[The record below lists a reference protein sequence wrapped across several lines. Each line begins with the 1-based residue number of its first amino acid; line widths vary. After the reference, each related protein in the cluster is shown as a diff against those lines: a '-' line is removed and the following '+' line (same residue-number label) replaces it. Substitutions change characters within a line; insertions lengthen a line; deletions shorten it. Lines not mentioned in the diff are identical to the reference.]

1 MLDLSEISSIVKF
14 IESLS
19 FACSSLGYAMFII
32 YSFSSIY
39 YITYKKTFNFWSIR
53 NNLIM
58 ISQLNVRSGILST
71 YLSIYKLFP
80 SLFWLKKL
88 FLFIS
93 FPFLYYYRMLSHLWC
108 IVYSLFIIVL
118 NISSLIFI
126 WCHSWVYKFIAGLI
140 SFWFIV
146 AGAGGIERIKVDR
159 IGMPEG

>member
-1 MLDLSEISSIVKF
+1 MVH
-14 IESLS
+14 
-19 FACSSLGYAMFII
+19 CVGSLGYAMFII

-39 YITYKKTFNFWSIR
+39 YITYKKMFNFWSIR

-58 ISQLNVRSGILST
+58 VSQLNVRSGILST

-93 FPFLYYYRMLSHLWC
+93 FPFLYYYLMLSHLWC

-140 SFWFIV
+140 YFWFIV

-159 IGMPEG
+159 IGTPEG

>member
-39 YITYKKTFNFWSIR
+39 YITYKKMFNFWSIR

-93 FPFLYYYRMLSHLWC
+93 FPFLYYYLMLSHLWC
-108 IVYSLFIIVL
+108 IVYSLYHCLKYLFPYLHLVSQL
-118 NISSLIFI
+118 SLQ
-126 WCHSWVYKFIAGLI
+126 VYCRINFFLI
-140 SFWFIV
+140 HCCRGW
-146 AGAGGIERIKVDR
+146 RDR
-159 IGMPEG
+159 EN